1 MILKGN
7 RRGGSTQLALHLL
20 NAEDNEHVTIH
31 ELRGFI
37 SDDLRGALTE
47 SYAISRGTQCRKFLY
62 SLSLN
67 PPEAECAPVEVFE
80 KAINEIEKK
89 LGFEGQPRAIV
100 FHEKEGRRH
109 AHCVWLRINAAEMK
123 AIDPSFD
130 KLQLRDMSRELYLE
144 LGWTMPRGLMNSEE
158 RNPMNFT
165 HAEWQQ
171 AKRQGMDP
179 RTIKATL
186 QDCWAVSDSPASFAA
201 VLKERGYFLAKGDK
215 RGAVVV
221 DWRGE
226 VYAVARMTGQ
236 KTKDV
241 KARLADI
248 STLPSVDETKAL
260 IAERF
265 TDKLKDY
272 TDEISERQARE
283 TKHLTVRKQVLTVLH
298 RHDRIELKTSQ
309 EARLIAETKARAIRL
324 PTGLKALWFRLTGQ
338 YKKIKTKIE
347 DEAKEAKR
355 RDQEEQ
361 QTLITRQ
368 LTERRRL
375 QHEVQS
381 LRFRQVLE
389 IKKLYRDMA
398 KFLTF
403 NNGEPDKEIKQTMR
417 RKRQKQP
424 IHQRGPTMG

>member
-47 SYAISRGTQCRKFLY
+47 SYAISRGTQCKKFLY

-67 PPEAECAPVEVFE
+67 PPETESVPVEVFE
-80 KAINEIEKK
+80 KAINAIEKK
-89 LGFEGQPRAIV
+89 LGLEGQPRAIV

-109 AHCVWLRINAAEMK
+109 AHCVWSRINAAEMK

-144 LGWTMPRGLMNSEE
+144 YGWKMPRGLMSSEE
-158 RNPMNFT
+158 RDPLNFT

-179 RTIKATL
+179 CTIKSTL
-186 QDCWAVSDSPASFAA
+186 QDCWAVSDSRASFAA
-201 VLKERGYFLAKGDK
+201 VLQERGYFLAKGDK

-241 KARLADI
+241 VARLGDC
-248 STLPSVDETKAL
+248 STLPSVDDTRAM
-260 IAERF
+260 ISERF
-265 TDKLKDY
+265 TDKRKDY
-272 TDEISERQARE
+272 AEEITERQESE
-283 TKHLTVRKQVLTVLH
+283 TQYVRDRKQALTVLH
-298 RHDRIELKTSQ
+298 RHDRDTLKTSQ
-309 EARLIAETKARAIRL
+309 QTRRITETKARAARL

-338 YKKIKTKIE
+338 YKKIKTKVE
-347 DEAKEAKR
+347 DEAQAVKH
-355 RDQEEQ
+355 RDRHEQ
-361 QTLITRQ
+361 QALINRQ
-368 LTERRRL
+368 LSERRRL

-381 LRFRQVLE
+381 LRFRQTLE

-403 NNGEPDKEIKQTMR
+403 DNREPDKTIKQTLR
-417 RKRQKQP
+417 RKRQKQHY
-424 IHQRGPTMG
+424 HQRGPTMG